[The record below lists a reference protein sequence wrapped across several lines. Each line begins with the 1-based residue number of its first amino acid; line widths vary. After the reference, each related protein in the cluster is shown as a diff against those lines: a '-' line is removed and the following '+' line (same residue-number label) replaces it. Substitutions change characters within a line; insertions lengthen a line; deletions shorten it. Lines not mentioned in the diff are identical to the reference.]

1 MDFYETDIPGAYI
14 AELEKIGDERGFFA
28 RTWCRDEFAEQ
39 GITASFVQ
47 ANTAFSRKRGTL
59 RGLHYQAPPHA
70 EGKLVRCIQGTIYDV
85 ALDMR
90 PDSSAFGTWIGVELS
105 SENRR
110 LLYIPE
116 GCAHGYLTL
125 TGDTEVFYLV
135 TARYAP
141 DAERGVRYD
150 DPAFDIEWPI
160 EVEVISEKD
169 ASWPDVSV
177 DHMSST
183 SSS

>member
-14 AELEKIGDERGFFA
+14 VELEKIGDERGFFA

-39 GITASFVQ
+39 GIMASFVQ

-70 EGKLVRCIQGTIYDV
+70 EGKLVRCIQGTVYDV

-90 PDSSAFGTWIGVELS
+90 PDSPAFGTWIGVELS
-105 SENRR
+105 NENRR

-125 TGDTEVFYLV
+125 TDDTEVFYLV

-177 DHMSST
+177 DRMSSP